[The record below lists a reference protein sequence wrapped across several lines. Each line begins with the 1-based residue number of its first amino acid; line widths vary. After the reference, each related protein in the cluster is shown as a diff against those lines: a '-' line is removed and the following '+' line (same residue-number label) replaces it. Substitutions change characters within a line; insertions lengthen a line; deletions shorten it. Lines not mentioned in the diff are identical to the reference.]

1 MQTIR
6 LCILDDF
13 DLAAVR
19 STLSQMV
26 AVEQEMQRQA
36 EEQARQEAEEALDNE
51 RGEQAAVDAGRIR

>member
-1 MQTIR
+1 
-6 LCILDDF
+6 
-13 DLAAVR
+13 
-19 STLSQMV
+19 MV